1 MKCLSK
7 AFSLALLA
15 ILVWTCGASAA
26 SWDFIYDGDE
36 IPDDPALGDNVWD
49 IYGTTDICEITPDD
63 ELYITDPSDKTCH
76 VMRPVEN
83 GEKGTLE
90 ARVKILSQAGDSYTI
105 LMGIEDG
112 VIYTWI
118 NLYPDYI
125 QLDGGE
131 SHDVD
136 MTEYHILR
144 LTRDG
149 EDVTVYVDDEE
160 VIVGNPG
167 RTGNRKDI
175 IFGSGSTA
183 GTGEHYWD
191 YVVFTMEGAF
201 SPEELPNYLST
212 LAVES
217 EGKVATYWGMLKSRF

>member
-1 MKCLSK
+1 
-7 AFSLALLA
+7 LALLV
-15 ILVWTCGASAA
+15 ILVCACGTLAV
-26 SWDFIYDGDE
+26 SWDLIYEGDKV
-36 IPDDPALGDNVWD
+36 PDDPVLGDDVWD
-49 IYGTTDICEITPDD
+49 FYGTTDICKITPGD
-63 ELYITDPSDKTCH
+63 ELHITDPSDKTCH
-76 VMRPVEN
+76 LLKPVEN
-83 GEKGTLE
+83 GEKGTVE

-136 MTEYHILR
+136 MSEYHILR

-149 EDVTVYVDDEE
+149 ADVTVYVDDEE
-160 VIVGNPG
+160 VIVGQPSRAG
-167 RTGNRKDI
+167 TRKDI

-201 SPEELPNYLST
+201 SPEELPNYPST

-217 EGKVATYWGMLKSRF
+217 KGKVATYWGMLKSQCW